1 MLRKIVKEKITSP
14 EKRSENLLD
23 QAIDDMEKEKFLS
36 EDFIVKLLF
45 AILFASFETSV
56 SVLLALKLLAEH
68 PAALQ
73 ELTVCKCTIF
83 FFLPTIYIYVMLYSN
98 DVT

>member
-83 FFLPTIYIYVMLYSN
+83 FFFAHNLYICYV
-98 DVT
+98 VQ

>member
-1 MLRKIVKEKITSP
+1 MKEKITSP

-73 ELTVCKCTIF
+73 ELTVCKCTRIF
-83 FFLPTIYIYVMLYSN
+83 FVFAHNLMLYSN

>member
-73 ELTVCKCTIF
+73 ELTVCKCTRTF
-83 FFLPTIYIYVMLYSN
+83 FFCPQSIYMLCCTVMM
-98 DVT
+98 

>member
-23 QAIDDMEKEKFLS
+23 QAIDEMEKEKFLS
-36 EDFIVKLLF
+36 EDFIVQLLF
-45 AILFASFETSV
+45 SILFASFETSV
-56 SVLLALKLLAEH
+56 SVLLALKFLAEH

-73 ELTVCKCTIF
+73 ELTVCF
-83 FFLPTIYIYVMLYSN
+83 VQEHFFLPTIYKYIYICYV
-98 DVT
+98 VQ

>member
-36 EDFIVKLLF
+36 EDFIVQLLF

-56 SVLLALKLLAEH
+56 SVLLALKFLAEY
-68 PAALQ
+68 PAALK
-73 ELTVCKCTIF
+73 ELTVCKCTKNIF
-83 FFLPTIYIYVMLYSN
+83 FCPQSIYMLCCTVVM
-98 DVT
+98 